1 MYPGIDTAFKL
12 LEGVFA
18 KIKHVIV
25 LSDGRSQPADH
36 QGLVADMASAGIT
49 VSTVALGDADRALL
63 ASLAEIGRGRYYE
76 TNDPTNI
83 PQIFT
88 KETIET
94 SRSAVKEDVFDLVQ
108 TSDHTLLSGFA
119 DADFPVVFGY
129 VMSHVKPATQ
139 LLLVAH
145 SGDPVL
151 AVSRHGLGS
160 ALAYTSDVTDKWGSQ
175 WLTWNQFG
183 RFWSQAL
190 RSILRRESTE
200 GLHLEQTQDSHTWT
214 IHVTRQDQSGRPI
227 SGIEFDAQ
235 TVGQTEPGDKIEVEE
250 VGLGRYCAKV
260 PIDEVETLSLRLND
274 RDYDKTAVL
283 HFNRPYPAEYSLA
296 GQMASPL
303 QRVPKVNLMD
313 IKQGIVPLRT
323 RRPVSQI
330 CYLLTL
336 LAMVLGL
343 LFRRI

>member
-1 MYPGIDTAFKL
+1 MPGKARRQRWTGSGACYSRRSSDTAWCPST
-12 LEGVFA
+12 G
-18 KIKHVIV
+18 
-25 LSDGRSQPADH
+25 S
-36 QGLVADMASAGIT
+36 AS
-49 VSTVALGDADRALL
+49 
-63 ASLAEIGRGRYYE
+63 ASLAEIGKGRYYE
-76 TNDPTNI
+76 TADPTNI

-94 SRSAVKEDVFDLVQ
+94 SRSAVKEDVFNLVA
-108 TSDHTLLSGFA
+108 TSDHTLLSGFS
-119 DADFPVVFGY
+119 DPDFPVVFGY
-129 VMSHVKPATQ
+129 VMANVKPATQ

-200 GLHLEQTQDSHTWT
+200 GLYVEQSQDSSTWT
-214 IHVTRQDQSGRPI
+214 VHITRQDESGRPV
-227 SGIEFDAQ
+227 SGIDFDAQ
-235 TVGQTEPGDKIEVEE
+235 TVDDTGTLTKLDVEE
-250 VGLGRYCAKV
+250 IGLGRYRAKIAV
-260 PIDEVETLSLRLND
+260 GDVKTLSLRLND
-274 RDYDKTAVL
+274 RDFDKTATL

-296 GQMASPL
+296 GQIAPAL
-303 QRVPKVNLMD
+303 QEIPGLNSGGIRED
-313 IKQGIVPLRT
+313 ILPLRT
-323 RRPVSQI
+323 RRPIGHI
-330 CYLLTL
+330 CYLLAL
-336 LAMVLGL
+336 VAMVTGL